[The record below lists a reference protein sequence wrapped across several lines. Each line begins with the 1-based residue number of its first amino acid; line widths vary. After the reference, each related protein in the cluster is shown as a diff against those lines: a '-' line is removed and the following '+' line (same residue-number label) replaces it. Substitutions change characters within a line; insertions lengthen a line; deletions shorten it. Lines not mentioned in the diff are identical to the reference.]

1 MCVFYEKFKQE
12 KWPESIQGFHCLL
25 AENPDV
31 AGELHRKAESETP
44 KYLLKARLCK
54 LAPSPE
60 AYLQLRA
67 NCARTWATA
76 NVSGYIAGVG
86 DRHTGNLLL
95 DSSDGSIVPI
105 DFGYSFGVP
114 FLLPIPELTP
124 FRLSPQL
131 LQCFEPLNGKACVT
145 QMMTQTMRVLRQVIY

>member
-1 MCVFYEKFKQE
+1 M
-12 KWPESIQGFHCLL
+12 
-25 AENPDV
+25 
-31 AGELHRKAESETP
+31 AGRVRTSTP
-44 KYLLKARLCK
+44 RCTG
-54 LAPSPE
+54 S
-60 AYLQLRA
+60 
-67 NCARTWATA
+67 RTWATA

-95 DSSDGSIVPI
+95 DGSDGSIVPI

-131 LQCFEPLNGKACVT
+131 LQCFEPLNGTACVI
-145 QMMTQTMRVLRQVIY
+145 QMMTQTMRVLRQVS